1 MAKKARQISKK
12 VFERRINNSYQ
23 IIEDCACKELRR
35 IIYRHTKTTYRTI
48 RGRSSKVYTYTT
60 EEIREY
66 QKGHGRLK
74 E

>member
-1 MAKKARQISKK
+1 MHKKARQISKK

-35 IIYRHTKTTYRTI
+35 IIYRHTKTTYKTI
-48 RGRSSKVYTYTT
+48 HGRSNKVYTYTT

-66 QKGHGRLK
+66 QKRNGGIK
-74 E
+74 S